1 MVNNIRNIIYNN
13 AVLKVIM
20 EQNKFPD
27 LTIIAN
33 MIIFED
39 IDIKEFIKVNKKK
52 IELYENY
59 FAIRECERLLKE
71 GEKWALI
78 LEMFRDKLNL
88 ILKSNKDIYIKYQ
101 SGLVDK
107 EVGYESAR
115 VLLGIKSLRKYIS
128 VLEANLKQSSKWTD
142 SIEYL
147 KVDKE
152 ILNSLEYF
160 LTEELPD
167 LPEDPYKEII
177 GDE

>member
-1 MVNNIRNIIYNN
+1 MVNNIRNVIYNN
-13 AVLKVIM
+13 AILKVIM
-20 EQNKFPD
+20 EKNKFPD

-39 IDIKEFIKVNKKK
+39 IDIKEFIKENKKK

-59 FAIRECERLLKE
+59 FITKECERLLKE
-71 GEKWALI
+71 GKNWVLI

-88 ILKSNKDIYIKYQ
+88 ILRSNKDIYIKYQ

-107 EVGYESAR
+107 EIGYESAR
-115 VLLGIKSLRKYIS
+115 VLLGIKGLRESIS
-128 VLEANLKQSSKWTD
+128 SIMPIDSKTN
-142 SIEYL
+142 
-147 KVDKE
+147 KE
-152 ILNSLEYF
+152 IIDSLELF

-167 LPEDPYKEII
+167 LPKDPYKEII